1 MSTINTNGLDVNY
14 PVPGVNNNSQGFRN
28 NFTNIKQNLD
38 TAYNEITDLQ
48 DSVVLKNALGN
59 ATINNDMGN
68 VLISNASTLNFRAT
82 TYNLGSALTGQIVVD
97 MSLADVHYGTLAG
110 NIILNFG
117 NWAPTGTLGKV
128 TLQLSTSNVANNYS
142 ISLPGQVVVSNDN
155 SGASLINNFVN
166 ANGVGT
172 ITFPNNCTELDLE
185 CYSTDCGN
193 TIYITPINRP
203 YQSVQIQTRTPAST
217 GDYGDMSGTVC
228 VDPSV
233 NQLTVTNTTN
243 TIALSSVVITGTG
256 GTFTCATTTK
266 PLVVGQA
273 ITISGVFGG
282 SGSIVGYSNPTT
294 YYIIATNGSSTFTLS
309 TSLGG
314 SAVTTVAG
322 TPTGVTYTVT
332 TNLFTTS
339 GSTSQ
344 LYTGLPVV
352 ITGTSF
358 EANIVSGTT
367 YYVRN
372 VVSNTTFTLSTSS
385 SVSSNVAV
393 ATGSGNMYL
402 NPVTYMY
409 IATDDFNATL
419 TPKNIANTTAP
430 NIITFTSSANLT
442 GVTNCPIMF
451 TGTYNGN
458 VGLQADTVYY
468 IKSVSGSNI
477 TVSQTRYNG
486 VAGPEFIGIG
496 TVATANLD
504 ISDANIYVGSD
515 IFRRIPLQPF

>member
-38 TAYNEITDLQ
+38 IAYNEITDLQ

-82 TYNLGSALTGQIVVD
+82 TYNLGSALVGQIVVD

-110 NIILNFG
+110 NVILNFG

-142 ISLPGQVVVSNDN
+142 ISLPGQVIFSNDN
-155 SGASLINNFVN
+155 SGAALINNFVD

-228 VDPSV
+228 VDPAAP
-233 NQLTVTNTTN
+233 QLL
-243 TIALSSVVITGTG
+243 I
-256 GTFTCATTTK
+256 TTT
-266 PLVVGQA
+266 
-273 ITISGVFGG
+273 
-282 SGSIVGYSNPTT
+282 YSND
-294 YYIIATNGSSTFTLS
+294 YILTSNTSSLYVGMPVSFTAS
-309 TSLGG
+309 T
-314 SAVTTVAG
+314 AG
-322 TPTGVTYTVT
+322 V
-332 TNLFTTS
+332 
-339 GSTSQ
+339 ST
-344 LYTGLPVV
+344 
-352 ITGTSF
+352 
-358 EANIVSGTT
+358 EANITLGTT
-367 YYVRN
+367 YYVSN
-372 VVSNTTFTLSTSS
+372 VDNANALFKISTYSN
-385 SVSSNVAV
+385 VSSNVNLAGNV
-393 ATGSGNMYL
+393 ASMYV
-402 NPVTYMY
+402 NPISYMY
-409 IATDDFNATL
+409 VATDDFNATL
-419 TPKNIANTTAP
+419 IPKNIANTTSP

-451 TGTYNGN
+451 TGTYDGN
-458 VGLQADTVYY
+458 VGLQTETIYY
-468 IKSVSGSNI
+468 IKSVSGSNV

-486 VAGPEFIGIG
+486 VAGPEFTGIS
-496 TVATANLD
+496 TVASANLD